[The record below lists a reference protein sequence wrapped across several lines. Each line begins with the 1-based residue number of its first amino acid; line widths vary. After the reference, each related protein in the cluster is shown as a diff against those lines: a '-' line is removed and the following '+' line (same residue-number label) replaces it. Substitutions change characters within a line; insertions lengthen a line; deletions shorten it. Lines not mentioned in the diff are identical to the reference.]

1 MRWFILIVVPALA
14 LGCAKRQAASGPTK
28 PEPSDAAFA
37 ADSPENTLAWLASQR
52 GALQQSGDPD
62 AAEKFKAVAE
72 SVKGRQL
79 DWPGKLAQAEPDNTG
94 TLLTYTL
101 DAEPPGPRSE
111 ERREWHYVLVCRPFD
126 PATRLVDDA
135 PLVRRPEVGF
145 PLAPADWARSA
156 KAGAPVQLTGAV
168 AAVQLHRRSW
178 VTGYGIQDRV
188 VHTEIGITLHLA
200 GGTISPAK

>member
-1 MRWFILIVVPALA
+1 MRWFILILAPALA

-37 ADSPENTLAWLASQR
+37 ADSPENTLSWLAAQR
-52 GALQQSGDPD
+52 GALQQSGDLE

-72 SVKGRQL
+72 SMKGRQI
-79 DWPGKLAQAEPDNTG
+79 DWPRKLAQAEPDGTG
-94 TLLTYTL
+94 TLLASTL
-101 DAEPPGPRSE
+101 DAEPPGPRGE
-111 ERREWHYVLVCRPFD
+111 ERREWQYVMVCRPFD
-126 PATRLVDDA
+126 PAARLADDA

-145 PLAPADWARSA
+145 PLAPGDWSRAA
-156 KAGAPVQLTGAV
+156 KAGAPVRLTGTV

-200 GGTISPAK
+200 DGTVSPAK